1 MLSRPCHTSETN
13 DPEAM
18 NPLENPPNP
27 VLVHGPVKLTKN
39 GRTKK
44 HQAFL
49 YDEVLLISNSKFKK
63 KFTIKYRVP
72 VNNIWFAESTVGEGD
87 SRKIKSL
94 QWGWPMQN
102 FNAEFLSV
110 AFKEK
115 WHRLLERSVVH
126 AKQLDGLHN
135 TLVKIH
141 ASDVNNTSC
150 STILSVHNLDTIRDV
165 INLALP
171 ELGLTGSERDYQLWV
186 HYGKTEAP
194 FPLMG
199 HENPYAIQ
207 AHYHQASLHQ
217 QALGKPTSPC
227 SLLESIPEILADGKL
242 QFILKCRNK
251 TRPQVGGGFLRNCMS
266 CWGVTAD
273 QNDLSQDTDCYAQP
287 NGLELEDLTAVTLEM
302 LHYLK
307 QKGPSTKGIFQNI
320 DDIKSFLCLK
330 EKIMFGYILNCE
342 NESPLVVAAA
352 LKDCLRIIPG
362 TLFTTELYDK
372 WLRVLDEDEEKVTE
386 IKRLLQNLPVCN
398 LDILRQLFSC
408 LHEISKQASF
418 NLMSAPKLAFC
429 ITTSIFPLWTSTSNL
444 ESELLKKISIVEFFI
459 ENYARI
465 FEEHNDLLLR
475 KSWENPSTSFGSST
489 EQDKIVWEPEN
500 STELTSNTSLDS
512 GTDPELTSNTSLD
525 SGTDPELTSNTD
537 VELSSDLEILNATM
551 DSTSDSDDVLPI
563 WSLMPCQIM

>member
-1 MLSRPCHTSETN
+1 
-13 DPEAM
+13 
-18 NPLENPPNP
+18 
-27 VLVHGPVKLTKN
+27 
-39 GRTKK
+39 
-44 HQAFL
+44 
-49 YDEVLLISNSKFKK
+49 
-63 KFTIKYRVP
+63 
-72 VNNIWFAESTVGEGD
+72 
-87 SRKIKSL
+87 
-94 QWGWPMQN
+94 
-102 FNAEFLSV
+102 
-110 AFKEK
+110 
-115 WHRLLERSVVH
+115 
-126 AKQLDGLHN
+126 
-135 TLVKIH
+135 
-141 ASDVNNTSC
+141 
-150 STILSVHNLDTIRDV
+150 
-165 INLALP
+165 
-171 ELGLTGSERDYQLWV
+171 
-186 HYGKTEAP
+186 
-194 FPLMG
+194 
-199 HENPYAIQ
+199 
-207 AHYHQASLHQ
+207 
-217 QALGKPTSPC
+217 
-227 SLLESIPEILADGKL
+227 
-242 QFILKCRNK
+242 
-251 TRPQVGGGFLRNCMS
+251 FLRNCMS

-320 DDIKSFLCLK
+320 DNIKSFLCLK